1 MGDFGAGFLW
11 VVAEQ
16 CDSSVSVDFVHW
28 RCALGERAVSVYAE
42 EMLPFFL
49 ALACSPPKTHL
60 LLVQG
65 QDAPPGAQPIA
76 GPSEPV
82 DAWRTVL
89 TGVTSSGESWP
100 VVLPASM
107 DADLRIQAPM
117 RARAFQTPTRLTE
130 HPSAALLFVP
140 TTWPVE
146 EGKGLHVLAPVPD
159 LRGTPGTPTLYGPD
173 FAAQVGLAHVGLFK
187 EGDRYLGRVMGPKV
201 PGTGT
206 PRKDLNF
213 EVRRSDR
220 SVSFSLQEAPIT
232 VLEEAPAQWHKLSF
246 ALGDHHSAHAWVR
259 FHAVEAFNELQL
271 LMSPLHIDAGQ
282 PWTQMSWPAGWGA
295 ELAQAHGPFATALH
309 PYPSAAVG
317 EGRLSCAAF
326 EEELLTLSGERA
338 RIAGAQ
344 DQQLVVL
351 GSVAPQAWVDS
362 GCAGD
367 AGERSVAQAAAILK
381 DSAGWRDRVVVV
393 GVSPA
398 WVQGLEVQDLA
409 DVLGALED

>member
-1 MGDFGAGFLW
+1 ML
-11 VVAEQ
+11 
-16 CDSSVSVDFVHW
+16 S
-28 RCALGERAVSVYAE
+28 ALPVLLS
-42 EMLPFFL
+42 
-49 ALACSPPKTHL
+49 LACSPPQTRL

-65 QDAPPGAQPIA
+65 LEAPPGAQPIT
-76 GPSEPV
+76 GPSETV

-117 RARAFQTPTRLTE
+117 RAQPYATPSLLSA

-140 TTWPVE
+140 TSWPVE
-146 EGKGLHVLAPVPD
+146 EGRGLHVLAPVPD

-173 FAAQVGLAHVGLFK
+173 FAAQLGLAHVGLFK

-220 SVSFSLQEAPIT
+220 SVSFSLQEAPIR
-232 VLEEAPAQWHKLSF
+232 VAERAPAQWHELSF
-246 ALGDHHSAHAWVR
+246 ALGDHHKAHAWVR
-259 FHAVEAFNELQL
+259 FHAVQAFNDLEL
-271 LMSPLHIDAGQ
+271 LMSPLHLDAGQ
-282 PWTQMSWPAGWGA
+282 PWTQMSWPASWSA
-295 ELAQAHGPFATALH
+295 ELAQAHGPFATALQ

-317 EGRLSCAAF
+317 EGRLSCEAF
-326 EEELLTLSGERA
+326 EQELLTLSGERA
-338 RIAGAQ
+338 RVATVQ
-344 DQQLVVL
+344 KQQLVVL

-362 GCAGD
+362 GCS
-367 AGERSVAQAAAILK
+367 GEGGRKAMDQAVEILK
-381 DSAGWRDRVVVV
+381 QEAGWRDRVVVV

-398 WVQGLEVQDLA
+398 WVQGVEAQDLSQ
-409 DVLGALED
+409 VLGAL